1 MSWRVVAVL
10 RLMGR
15 EIVSG
20 GRGIVMLTFGQAAGI
35 RAYTNDIAATRRSFV
50 TALFSLPI
58 FVMFHVLDWVSGV
71 GTVEPPHTLALD
83 LLSFP
88 ISWAGFALISLPL
101 VRMLGAEAQWPRYIN
116 AWNWSNLAQYALLF
130 MMSLPVVLHAPPIAS
145 ETCALVG
152 YGWALW
158 LEWYVTRLV
167 LWHFPDGCG
176 AACRRGCRV
185 QRHGVAHDADPAP
198 KPFAG
203 LRRPIPRPASDPRP

>member
-1 MSWRVVAVL
+1 MSGRFGDGL
-10 RLMGR
+10 RLARR

-20 GRGIVMLTFGQAAGI
+20 GRGIATLTFGQPAGI
-35 RAYTNDIAATRRSFV
+35 RAFTNDIAATKRSFV
-50 TALFSLPI
+50 TAIFSLPI
-58 FVMFHVLDWVSGV
+58 FVMFHVLDWLAGV
-71 GTVEPPHTLALD
+71 GTVEPPHGLALD

-101 VRMLGAEAQWPRYIN
+101 VRMLGAEAQWPRYIA

-130 MMSLPVVLHAPPIAS
+130 LTSLPVLLHAPAIAS

-167 LWHFPDGCG
+167 LGLSPT
-176 AACRRGCRV
+176 AAALL
-185 QRHGVAHDADPAP
+185 VAVDVGFSAVVSLATLI
-198 KPFAG
+198 PFQG
-203 LRRPIPRPASDPRP
+203 LSIG